1 MDDQTTMEETHC
13 GKVDIESK
21 TRNSHGRKNSKL
33 TTLFLTL
40 LSSTQALAGSHER
53 RLLNDLMNTYN
64 KLERPVPNET
74 QAIVLKFGLT
84 LQQIMDVDEK
94 NQLLTTNVWLNL
106 EWEDANMRW
115 NESEYGNVKD
125 IRVPPGQL
133 WKPDI
138 LMYNSASEAF
148 DGTYP
153 TNVVV
158 TSHGLCTYIP
168 PGIFLSSCP
177 IDITWFPF
185 DDQDCEMKF
194 GSWTYNG
201 FKVDFQLQSEEGD
214 ISSYVSNGEWALLG
228 VPATRNEVIYD
239 CCPEPY
245 LDITFV
251 VRIRRRTLY
260 YFFNLIV
267 PCLLIASM
275 AVLGFTLP
283 PDSGEKLS
291 LGVNLLL
298 AIVLFGTIVGDMLPV
313 TNTTPLIGTY
323 FNCIMFMVASSV
335 ITTILVL
342 NYHHR
347 QQDTHEMPEWVSTL
361 FLQWLPWALRM
372 TRPGVKITKKSIM
385 MGKKMRELEAKEIGS
400 KSVLSGALDMEDDFR
415 GSVSAGHFGA
425 PPSKTGYVNLVA
437 KVARVT
443 IKPPPPPSL
452 PSYEDAQGTIYPTAV
467 HRELGLILKEIKVVT
482 DKMRDEDESSAV
494 EGDWKFA
501 AMVLDRL
508 CLVLFT
514 IFTAL
519 ATIIVLMAAP
529 HVIVK

>member
-1 MDDQTTMEETHC
+1 MDQ
-13 GKVDIESK
+13 
-21 TRNSHGRKNSKL
+21 
-33 TTLFLTL
+33 
-40 LSSTQALAGSHER
+40 
-53 RLLNDLMNTYN
+53 YN
-64 KLERPVPNET
+64 KLERPAVNESD
-74 QAIVLKFGLT
+74 AVVLTFGLT
-84 LQQIMDVDEK
+84 LQQIIDVDEK

-106 EWEDANMRW
+106 EWDDANLRW
-115 NESEYGNVKD
+115 NESEYGNVSD
-125 IRVPPGQL
+125 IRIPPSAL

-158 TSHGLCTYIP
+158 TSTGSCTYIP
-168 PGIFLSSCP
+168 PGIFKSTCL

-201 FKVDFQLQSEEGD
+201 FKLDFQLKEEVGD
-214 ISSYVSNGEWALLG
+214 TGTYVMNGEWALLG
-228 VPATRNEVIYD
+228 VPAKRNEVIYE

-245 LDITFV
+245 LDITF
-251 VRIRRRTLY
+251 IIKLRRRTLY

-267 PCLLIASM
+267 PCVLIASM

-291 LGVNLLL
+291 LGVTILLSL
-298 AIVLFGTIVGDMLPV
+298 TIFLNTVSAIIPITSDS
-313 TNTTPLIGTY
+313 PLIGTY

-335 ITTILVL
+335 VTTILVL

-347 QQDTHEMPEWVSTL
+347 QQDTHEMPEWVCLL

-415 GSVSAGHFGA
+415 GSGSAGNFA
-425 PPSKTGYVNLVA
+425 APSKTGYVNLVA

-443 IKPPPPPSL
+443 IKPPPPSL

-482 DKMRDEDESSAV
+482 DKMREDDEASAV